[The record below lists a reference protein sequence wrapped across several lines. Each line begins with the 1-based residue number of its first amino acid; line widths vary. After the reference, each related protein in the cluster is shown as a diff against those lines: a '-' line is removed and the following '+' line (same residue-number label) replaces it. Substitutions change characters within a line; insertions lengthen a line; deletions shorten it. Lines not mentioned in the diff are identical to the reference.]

1 VTPEKFIGLGLV
13 LVLGAISPGPSLALV
28 LRNTMNGGRRHGVL
42 TGIGHGLGFGIY
54 AFLSAAG
61 LAVALNAHPY
71 TEAALRWGGTVILIW
86 LGWTF
91 LQHASQGPP
100 QQKTETQEH
109 LSTGRLGF
117 VQGFLVALFN
127 PKILAWMLAI
137 YAPFVD
143 PGAGLATLAIMG
155 LMGMCIDGT
164 WYVSVAVVL
173 SGTSAIDTL
182 RARAHLIDRAMGV
195 LMFVFAGLLVADV
208 L

>member
-1 VTPEKFIGLGLV
+1 VTPENFIGLGLV

-71 TEAALRWGGTVILIW
+71 TVAALRWGGTVILIW

-100 QQKTETQEH
+100 LQNPTHTPPRKPRHIRWFGMSRRRGTRGA
-109 LSTGRLGF
+109 LKVPGRYSS
-117 VQGFLVALFN
+117 AL
-127 PKILAWMLAI
+127 
-137 YAPFVD
+137 D
-143 PGAGLATLAIMG
+143 
-155 LMGMCIDGT
+155 
-164 WYVSVAVVL
+164 
-173 SGTSAIDTL
+173 
-182 RARAHLIDRAMGV
+182 RARALYD
-195 LMFVFAGLLVADV
+195 LE
-208 L
+208 